1 MIGAGDRTRTCKKD
15 LEGPH
20 VTNYI
25 THAFNGGRCQ
35 GRTDKAFTLD
45 CFQDSSRRRLSG

>member
-15 LEGPH
+15 LEGLH

-35 GRTDKAFTLD
+35 GRTDKVVTLD
-45 CFQDSSRRRLSG
+45 GFQYHSRRRLSG